1 VNQNLEVELSVR
13 DKVELI
19 TEQPGTSCYN
29 CHATLINGI
38 GYALG
43 HYSSEG
49 RYQEKEPK
57 FTTQKKWSWGKYAG
71 FAYNLEAEEDW
82 FEIDTSGST
91 LHNGQWVSID
101 GVEELSD
108 FLVGTGRMEWCWSR
122 EYFRFTFGRF
132 ETPADSET
140 IETMAQGLRD
150 GDTLF
155 TAFKSIAY
163 TTQFKT
169 LNKLSSTTAPAASN
183 EEDTP

>member
-1 VNQNLEVELSVR
+1 M
-13 DKVELI
+13 
-19 TEQPGTSCYN
+19 
-29 CHATLINGI
+29 
-38 GYALG
+38 G

-57 FTTQKKWSWGKYAG
+57 FTTQKKWSWGKYTG

-91 LHNGQWVSID
+91 LHWTVGLYRR
-101 GVEELSD
+101 VEELSD
-108 FLVGTGRMEWCWSR
+108 FGGNRSNGVVLVAGV
-122 EYFRFTFGRF
+122 FRFTFGR
-132 ETPADSET
+132 TDPADGET
-140 IETMAQGLRD
+140 IESMAQGLRD